1 MQCDY
6 SSYEICFQMLI
17 YLVRMVYI
25 FYCWLRMVH
34 IFICFTIIAKV
45 IHFIERSIVC
55 HVLFVTTYRLFVTT

>member
-34 IFICFTIIAKV
+34 IFILFYDHCKGNTFYLTVYCFPCV
-45 IHFIERSIVC
+45 VC
-55 HVLFVTTYRLFVTT
+55 HHI